1 MECVTE
7 SDGLTR
13 VFHVKIPAGD
23 LQRQLDAKIAEVGP
37 KVQLKGFRPGKVPAG
52 HIRKVYGPSI
62 LQDIIQEEIQKSTQE
77 AIRDA
82 DVRMASEP
90 HLHLE
95 SEMDQVMLG
104 KADLAFMFHVDVMP
118 DFEPMDVSGIALER
132 PVTAVS
138 DEQVEEALT
147 QLANDMRP
155 FEETEAEAKDGDGLT
170 IDFLGKVDGV
180 AFEGGAANDA
190 SVMIGAKQFIPGFEE
205 QLVGAK
211 AGDERVLN
219 VTFPED
225 YAAKN
230 LAGKSATFDVK
241 VKSVRTPGEAVVDE
255 KLAERIGMTS
265 LDDVRGAL
273 RQRLEA
279 EHNAQ
284 SRAKTKR
291 SLFDKLDDGHKFD
304 LPRSM
309 VDNEFM
315 GIWRQIEADKAAG
328 QLDDDDKDKTDEELE
343 TIYRAIAERRVRLG
357 LVLAEIGR
365 RNNVAIPEDE
375 VIAAISRQARQFP
388 GQERQVLEYYQN
400 TPAAMAQIRA
410 PIYEDKVVD
419 FILELANTQ
428 VKQVSR
434 DELFAEEAGYDR

>member
-7 SDGLTR
+7 TDGLTR
-13 VFHVKIPAGD
+13 VFRVKIPAGD

-95 SEMDQVMLG
+95 SDIDEVVQG
-104 KADLAFMFHVDVMP
+104 KADLNFMFHVDVMP
-118 DFEPMDVSGIALER
+118 DFDPMDVSGIALER
-132 PVTAVS
+132 PVTPVS
-138 DEQVEEALT
+138 DEQVEEALQ
-147 QLANDMRP
+147 QLAKDMRS
-155 FEETEAEAKDGDGLT
+155 FDETEEAAKDGDALT

-190 SVMIGAKQFIPGFEE
+190 PLMIGAKQFIPGFEE
-205 QLVGAK
+205 QLIGAK
-211 AGDERVLN
+211 TGEERVLN

-225 YAAKN
+225 YGAKN
-230 LAGKSATFDVK
+230 LAGKAATFEVK
-241 VKSVRTPGEAVVDE
+241 VKSVRTPGEAVVDD
-255 KLAERIGMTS
+255 KLAERTGMST
-265 LDDVRGAL
+265 LDDVRTAL

-279 EHNAQ
+279 EHNGQ
-284 SRAKTKR
+284 SRVKIKR
-291 SLFDKLDDGHKFD
+291 ALFDKLDDGHKFE
-304 LPRSM
+304 LPPSM
-309 VDNEFM
+309 VENEFR

-328 QLDDDDKDKTDEELE
+328 QLDDDDKEKTDEELE

-357 LVLAEIGR
+357 LVLAEVGR
-365 RNNVAIPEDE
+365 RNNVSIPEDE

-388 GQERQVLEYYQN
+388 GQERQVLEYYQSN
-400 TPAAMAQIRA
+400 PAAMAQIRA

-419 FILELANTQ
+419 YILELANTT
-428 VKQVSR
+428 VKEVSR
-434 DELFAEEAGYDR
+434 DELFAEEAGFDL